1 MAMLV
6 YGYGSYLGKVQY
18 FTNLNE
24 DHLGMIPLTFTII
37 YGEVVVRSLL
47 NLPRSYHHILLEMCV
62 SWYRAYGPR
71 PGAGMDRRLYF
82 EYFEPRPNGS
92 APKI

>member
-37 YGEVVVRSLL
+37 YGEVVVRS
-47 NLPRSYHHILLEMCV
+47 
-62 SWYRAYGPR
+62 
-71 PGAGMDRRLYF
+71 
-82 EYFEPRPNGS
+82 
-92 APKI
+92 